1 MKRAV
6 WAQAALILVVTIL
19 LAGCAKSDP
28 IPQKADF
35 SFPLP
40 EGYAIANETGE
51 SCSIVREETGEAVG
65 GFELTEL
72 RRKDLKDKN
81 FKNILRYL
89 QNEFHKTNNVEF
101 MAMHGEDEKG
111 PFVVVTMTR
120 HSDDSDEQRH
130 FNHTFFEHGSMVY
143 HLWLDCDLLDE
154 EETHEITS
162 TVFPE

>member
-6 WAQAALILVVTIL
+6 WARAALILVVTIL

-40 EGYAIANETGE
+40 EGYSLADETEEDCVIADKDG
-51 SCSIVREETGEAVG
+51 RAVG
-65 GFELTEL
+65 GFAVTKL
-72 RRKDLKDKN
+72 RRRDLKDSN
-81 FKNILRYL
+81 TKNILRYL
-89 QNEFHKTNNVEF
+89 QGEFHKTNNVEF
-101 MAMHGEDEKG
+101 MAMHGGEED

-120 HSDDSDEQRH
+120 HSDDSNEQRR

-154 EETHEITS
+154 EETHEIKS
-162 TVFPE
+162 TVFSE

>member
-1 MKRAV
+1 MKRTV
-6 WAQAALILVVTIL
+6 RAQTALILVVTIL
-19 LAGCAKSDP
+19 LAGCAKSA
-28 IPQKADF
+28 PQKADV

>member
-1 MKRAV
+1 MRRTER
-6 WAQAALILVVTIL
+6 AQAALILVVTIL
-19 LAGCAKSDP
+19 LAGCAKSA
-28 IPQKADF
+28 PQKADV

-40 EGYAIANETGE
+40 EGYAIADETGE